1 MKNIL
6 KSRTFIAVLLAIIAI
21 VGIGYYQQANAV
33 SLEVGNSP
41 LRLHIRAN
49 SDSALDQSLKLKI
62 RDKVI
67 VMLAD
72 SLAEAKNKEEA
83 MAIVE
88 KKLPQI
94 EELAN
99 QVLAEQVGY
108 KSKACLTNEQFPT
121 INYDG
126 TVLDAGYYDS
136 LTITLGAGAGHNWW
150 CVLFPPLCFV
160 DIASETEAVDAMATE
175 NNSQPTV
182 EVHSKLADWFSK
194 H

>member
-6 KSRTFIAVLLAIIAI
+6 RSRTFIVVLLAIIAI

-49 SDSALDQSLKLKI
+49 SDAALDQSLKLKI

-67 VMLAD
+67 VLLAD

-94 EELAN
+94 EELAD

-126 TVLDAGYYDS
+126 TVLNSGYYDS

-182 EVHSKLADWFSK
+182 EVHSKLADWLSG